1 MTRPQQPLPTPP
13 NSISPSLPPH
23 SLRAQLKKAAVGGE
37 LDPIDSDLDLHEASA
52 ADLDRTG
59 PAPRGGPAERAIT
72 PALLATHYLPDVLL
86 AHGPLAIRYIM
97 NYLASA
103 VPGFNEVPP
112 AKARRLVT
120 AALEG
125 KGGSGGP
132 GGIGGVNGDVEFEK
146 VGWGRWSASRRGARG
161 ARGTADHNRHSP
173 VSDSSGY
180 LSSGARADSA
190 AAFSHDGRDAV
201 SMLDTEMSLDEYS
214 GAGSASCSEAADDDD
229 VVMGDDPD
237 DATDEED
244 WGAMGAAALRASG
257 ACATTTRA
265 GMTRPPHQ
273 RPNFFQPVYNDHQRA
288 PARAPAAG
296 AAGAGGRS
304 VSAPQPRP
312 LNIDF
317 SALGGGASDAQERE
331 AVEALL
337 SLGTV

>member
-1 MTRPQQPLPTPP
+1 VTRPQQPLPTPP

-23 SLRAQLKKAAVGGE
+23 SLRAQLKSAAAVVGD
-37 LDPIDSDLDLHEASA
+37 LDPIDSDLDLRDVVIL
-52 ADLDRTG
+52 DLNQ
-59 PAPRGGPAERAIT
+59 AEREKVIT
-72 PALLATHYLPDVLL
+72 PSVLATYYLPAVLL
-86 AHGPLAIRYIM
+86 AHGPLAVRYIM

-103 VPGFNEVPP
+103 VPGFIDIPA
-112 AKARRLVT
+112 AKARRMVT

-125 KGGSGGP
+125 KGGSGSA
-132 GGIGGVNGDVEFEK
+132 GGCGGMNGDVDFEK
-146 VGWGRWSASRRGARG
+146 VGWGRWTASRRGAQGRG
-161 ARGTADHNRHSP
+161 PADRNRHSP

-180 LSSGARADSA
+180 LSSGARGDSA
-190 AAFSHDGRDAV
+190 AAFSHDGRDTT
-201 SMLDTEMSLDEYS
+201 SMLDTEMSLDEDS
-214 GAGSASCSEAADDDD
+214 AAGSASCSEAPDDNDD

-265 GMTRPPHQ
+265 GMARPPHQ
-273 RPNFFQPVYNDHQRA
+273 RPNFFRPVYNDQRA

-296 AAGAGGRS
+296 GRS
-304 VSAPQPRP
+304 ASAHPGRP

-317 SALGGGASDAQERE
+317 SALGGGSSDAQERE